1 MVNNT
6 VPEDGRAEIID
17 GKEVTLYEV
26 KFGNTIEI
34 DNDFARGL
42 AVGDS
47 IGFMVTG
54 TVGIPTFAK
63 ADKSGDSIKKVIKIT
78 MVDMKPMSVEKAYKL
93 YDQSLLDDGVTG
105 TEKLDIDEE
114 DLSINIEMLSFE

>member
-1 MVNNT
+1 MANNT

-26 KFGNTIEI
+26 KFGNAIEI

-47 IGFMVTG
+47 ICFMVTG
-54 TVGIPTFAK
+54 TVGLPTFTK
-63 ADKSGDSIKKVIKIT
+63 ADKSGDSTKKVIKIT

-93 YDQSLLDDGVTG
+93 YDQSLLDDSGAG
-105 TEKLDIDEE
+105 NEKLDIDEE